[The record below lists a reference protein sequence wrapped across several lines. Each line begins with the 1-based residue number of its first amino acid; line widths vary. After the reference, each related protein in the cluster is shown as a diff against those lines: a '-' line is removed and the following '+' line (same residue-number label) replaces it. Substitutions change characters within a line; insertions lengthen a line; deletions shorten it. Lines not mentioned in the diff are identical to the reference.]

1 MLLKKKKQCP
11 VFKTFVKVFV
21 KEAKLHFVFLM
32 LLLLLFV
39 FCSSHSALI
48 CSTMPFIT
56 LP

>member
-1 MLLKKKKQCP
+1 MLLKKKQCP

-32 LLLLLFV
+32 LLLFV